1 MTRPEYVLRFRAL
14 KTTVFEHLKT
24 DGGHYEFATPRK
36 KKDLHISVIS
46 VNPRGELVDGKPQY
60 YVKNGRGEVLTGL
73 YFDPATGTGYGNF
86 EKRDTLIFLWDR
98 GAGLITVLV
107 LKDRSKGAAEDK
119 LWHDRFLKGGVARE
133 TASGKVYLNTLVFDT
148 DSAFLSVREA
158 IRD

>member
-24 DGGHYEFATPRK
+24 DGGRYEFATPRK

-98 GAGLITVLV
+98 EACLITVLV

-133 TASGKVYLNTLVFDT
+133 TPSGKVSMNTVVLET
-148 DSAFLSVREA
+148 ESATGSPQGE
-158 IRD
+158 IND